1 MPVVVCEEIITHD
14 HFIQHVGSVI
24 DADSCAT
31 IHIMLVVIEVV
42 RLALQLPYC
51 KSRHVLLGIREEIL
65 AATYRA
71 V

>member
-1 MPVVVCEEIITHD
+1 MPVVVCKEIITHD

-24 DADSCAT
+24 DADSCTA
-31 IHIMLVVIEVV
+31 IHIMLVVIEMV

-51 KSRHVLLGIREEIL
+51 KSRHVLLGIREKIF
-65 AATYRA
+65 AAAHHA